1 MLVSG
6 NAGFGEALRKV
17 SASSCVVESEDPK
30 EWASAIKRVRHK
42 DREMRLGESK
52 VVRRAYAEKYSW
64 DEQCDKFIERM
75 KIITLEGQ
83 LN

>member
-1 MLVSG
+1 MK
-6 NAGFGEALRKV
+6 KV
-17 SASSCVVESEDPK
+17 SFGSSYVIESEDPK
-30 EWASAIKRVRHK
+30 EWANVVKAVRQK

-64 DEQCDKFIERM
+64 EEQCDKLIEKM